1 MRDDTNEVGDVQT
14 PDGSAGADT
23 SPATVRQ
30 SGDESDRPT
39 VAVVEAVAAA
49 TGRPTAELPPLQ
61 ETLDA
66 DALNALLNGQP
77 SAVTVSFRYAGTVVS
92 VSGSDRVEVRVDE
105 DRPTEGDE

>member
-1 MRDDTNEVGDVQT
+1 MRDDTNEVGDVET
-14 PDGSAGADT
+14 PDGSAGTDA
-23 SPATVRQ
+23 SPTTARQ
-30 SGDESDRPT
+30 SGEESDRPT

-49 TGRPTAELPPLQ
+49 TGRPTGELPPLQ

>member
-1 MRDDTNEVGDVQT
+1 MER
-14 PDGSAGADT
+14 PDEPAGADP

-30 SGDESDRPT
+30 GGDESDRPT

-49 TGRPTAELPPLQ
+49 TGRPTGELPPLQ

-92 VSGSDRVEVRVDE
+92 VSGSDRVEVRVDQ
-105 DRPTEGDE
+105 DPPAEGDE